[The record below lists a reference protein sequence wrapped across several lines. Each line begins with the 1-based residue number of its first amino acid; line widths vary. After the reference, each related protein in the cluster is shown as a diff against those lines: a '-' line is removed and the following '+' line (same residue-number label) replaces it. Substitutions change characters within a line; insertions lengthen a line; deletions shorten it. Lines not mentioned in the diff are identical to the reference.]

1 MDVEAQH
8 TQETRQIGPFRV
20 VRQLESC
27 GAREAFLAVDA
38 AEHQVVLKVLSAP
51 QSEDGLIDP
60 RIADEASA
68 YARLSHP
75 NLVKVVQLFSAS
87 GRLLVALETVEGST
101 LNVVRAALVRR
112 LHKLDD
118 ACWYYVGSCIF
129 GGLAA
134 AHAAV
139 DANGNPAPIL
149 HGNVNPSSVHVAW
162 DGAIKVGDFGVAS
175 IVETTRDSN
184 PGLSWGSYGY
194 LAPEQAS
201 ARPVGPHTDV
211 YSAALVLWELLAG
224 RKAVE
229 RVAESATDLLDR
241 MAQPSF
247 LSLDELRPD
256 VDRRVLEVVRAALEQ
271 DPAKRSVDA
280 AGICEVLRSATDME
294 NARNAL
300 AFALAN
306 VRSEKIAGTWR
317 PPPAPRPRQALPKPP
332 PPPPVRPTV
341 VELALDDVVP
351 LEVEPERDSVLAT
364 SHLALEIPGPVPAVR
379 TPSRTIAGMVTLAA
393 AVLAA
398 GIAIPL
404 VMPRA
409 TADAAR
415 RTTPAP
421 EPEPT
426 AAAIAPPA
434 PAPAAEPSAERSE
447 ESPSEESAPEEAPA
461 RDPVPPNVGELQM
474 PASADGHRIFVDGRT
489 VSEGTDPVRIH
500 CGPHEIRIGSAGRLQ
515 NVNVPCG
522 TTLALTR

>member
-1 MDVEAQH
+1 MDVDARHSPEVW
-8 TQETRQIGPFRV
+8 QIGPFRV

-27 GAREAFLAVDA
+27 GSREAFLAVDA
-38 AEHQVVLKVLSAP
+38 AERQVVLKVLSAP
-51 QSEDGLIDP
+51 RSEDGLIDP

-75 NLVKVVQLFSAS
+75 NLVKVVELFSAG

-101 LNVVRAALVRR
+101 LNVVRASLVRR

-118 ACWYYVGSCIF
+118 ACWYYVASCFF

-139 DANGNPAPIL
+139 DAGGNAAPIL
-149 HGNVNPSSVHVAW
+149 HGNVNPSSVHVGW
-162 DGAIKVGDFGVAS
+162 DGAIKLGDFGVAS

-201 ARPVGPHTDV
+201 ARPVGPYTDV

-247 LSLDELRPD
+247 PSLDELRPD
-256 VDRRVLEVVRAALEQ
+256 VDRRVREVVRDALQ
-271 DPAKRSVDA
+271 WDPSRRGVDA
-280 AGICEVLRSATDME
+280 AGVCEVLRSVTDME
-294 NARNAL
+294 KARDSL

-306 VRSEKIAGTWR
+306 VRSEKVTGTWR
-317 PPPAPRPRQALPKPP
+317 PPPPRPRQAPPKPP
-332 PPPPVRPTV
+332 PPPPIRAAV
-341 VELALDDVVP
+341 VELALDDVEP
-351 LEVEPERDSVLAT
+351 LDVEPERESVQPI
-364 SHLALEIPGPVPAVR
+364 SHSAIEIPGPAR
-379 TPSRTIAGMVTLAA
+379 AERAPSRTIAGLVTLAA

-404 VMPRA
+404 VIPRA
-409 TADAAR
+409 SAHAAR

-426 AAAIAPPA
+426 AAAIAPPTPP
-434 PAPAAEPSAERSE
+434 PALEPSAEPSE
-447 ESPSEESAPEEAPA
+447 ESPSEESASEEVPAP
-461 RDPVPPNVGELQM
+461 DPIPPNVGELQM

-489 VSEGTDPVRIH
+489 VSEGTAPVRVH
-500 CGPHEIRIGSAGRLQ
+500 CGPHEVRIGSAGRLQ

-522 TTLALTR
+522 STLALTR

>member
-8 TQETRQIGPFRV
+8 TPEARQIGPFRV

-38 AEHQVVLKVLSAP
+38 AEHQVVLKVLAAP

-112 LHKLDD
+112 LQKLDD
-118 ACWYYVGSCIF
+118 ACWYYVGACIF

-134 AHAAV
+134 AHAAL
-139 DANGNPAPIL
+139 DAGGNPAPIL
-149 HGNVNPSSVHVAW
+149 HGNVNPSSVHVSW
-162 DGAIKVGDFGVAS
+162 DGAIKLGDFGVAS

-229 RVAESATDLLDR
+229 RIAESATDLLDR
-241 MAQPSF
+241 MAEPSF
-247 LSLDELRPD
+247 PSLDEIRPD
-256 VDRRVLEVVRAALEQ
+256 VDRRVREVLQAALQ
-271 DPAKRSVDA
+271 GDPGKRGVDA
-280 AGICEVLRSATDME
+280 AGICEVLHSATDME
-294 NARNAL
+294 KARNAL

-306 VRSEKIAGTWR
+306 VRSEKAAGTWR
-317 PPPAPRPRQALPKPP
+317 PPPVPRPRHAPPKPP
-332 PPPPVRPTV
+332 PPPPIQAKV
-341 VELALDDVVP
+341 VELALEDVEP
-351 LEVEPERDSVLAT
+351 LDVEPERESVQPT
-364 SHLALEIPGPVPAVR
+364 SHSAIELPGPAPAAR
-379 TPSRTIAGMVTLAA
+379 TPSRTIAGIVTLAA

-404 VMPRA
+404 VIPRA
-409 TADAAR
+409 AAHAAR

-421 EPEPT
+421 EAEPT

-434 PAPAAEPSAERSE
+434 PAPAGEPSAAPSE
-447 ESPSEESAPEEAPA
+447 ESPSEEASEETPAP
-461 RDPVPPNVGELQM
+461 DPIPPNVGELQM

-489 VSEGTDPVRIH
+489 VSEGTAPVRIH

-522 TTLALTR
+522 SPLALTR